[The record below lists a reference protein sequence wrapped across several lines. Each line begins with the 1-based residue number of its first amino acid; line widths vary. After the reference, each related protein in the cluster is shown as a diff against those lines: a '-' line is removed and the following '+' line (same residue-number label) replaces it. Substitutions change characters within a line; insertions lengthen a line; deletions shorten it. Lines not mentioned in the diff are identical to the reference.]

1 MRKTIKIT
9 LCLALLLILSIT
21 ALAYERAYVSCDV
34 LNVRVSPNTE
44 CDIIKQVR
52 TNTPVDIIY
61 TTDTGWCSVLFEDNT
76 TGFVS
81 ARYLKMENE
90 INSSI
95 AGNQIAEDAYKY
107 LGCRYVYGTEGPNT
121 FDCSGFT
128 SFLYKKY
135 GYTLPRASYSQASV
149 GRYIEKEKLKA
160 GDLLFFSNSS
170 TNNIGHVGI
179 YVGGGEFIHASTS
192 NRGVVKDSLSSDYY
206 VRHYK
211 TARRIV

>member
-1 MRKTIKIT
+1 MQKTIKIT

-21 ALAYERAYVSCDV
+21 AFAYEKAYVSCDV

-44 CDIIKQVR
+44 CDIIKQIK

-76 TGFVS
+76 TGFVC
-81 ARYLKMENE
+81 ARYLKMEKE

-95 AGNQIAEDAYKY
+95 EANAIAQKAHNY
-107 LGCRYVYGTEGPNT
+107 LGCRYVYGTAGPST

-128 SFLYKKY
+128 SYIFKQY
-135 GYTLPRASYSQASV
+135 GYSLPRTSYSQATV
-149 GRYIEKEKLKA
+149 GEYIDKSNLKA
-160 GDLLFFSNSS
+160 GDLVFFSNSS
-170 TNNIGHVGI
+170 TRSIGHVGI
-179 YVGGGEFIHASTS
+179 YVGDGEFIHASTS
-192 NRGVVKDSLSSDYY
+192 TRGVVKDSLSSDYY
-206 VRHYK
+206 TRHYI

>member
-1 MRKTIKIT
+1 MRKIIKIT

-21 ALAYERAYVSCDV
+21 AFAYEKAYVSCDV

-44 CDIIKQVR
+44 CDIIKQIK

-81 ARYLKMENE
+81 AKYLKMEKE

-95 AGNQIAEDAYKY
+95 EGNQIAQEAHNY
-107 LGCRYVYGTEGPNT
+107 LGYRYVYGTAGPNT

-149 GRYIEKEKLKA
+149 GTYINKNDLKA
-160 GDLLFFSNSS
+160 GDLVFFSNSS
-170 TNNIGHVGI
+170 TNKIGHVGI

-192 NRGVVKDSLSSDYY
+192 NRGVVKDSLSTDYY
-206 VRHYK
+206 VRHYI